1 MANDTILLTGTPL
14 LGANIRKD
22 SIELR
27 TPAELISTR
36 SVVNAAGLW
45 ADKVSKYLGGEDF
58 TIYPCRGEYAEL
70 VPSRRGYINALV
82 YPLPHTHGHSLG
94 VHFSKTTSGTVT
106 VGPTA
111 KFQSSKND
119 YEKNRIALEM
129 FLEPAQRL
137 LPKLKIDDLRIGN
150 TGIRAKLHPPEQTFA
165 DFLIGRDV
173 KCPRL
178 IQAAGIESPGLTA
191 CLSIGKQIAELVES
205 TF

>member
-1 MANDTILLTGTPL
+1 MSFVNLKKGSKI
-14 LGANIRKD
+14 IKRSKD
-22 SIELR
+22 
-27 TPAELISTR
+27 
-36 SVVNAAGLW
+36 
-45 ADKVSKYLGGEDF
+45 
-58 TIYPCRGEYAEL
+58 
-70 VPSRRGYINALV
+70 
-82 YPLPHTHGHSLG
+82 
-94 VHFSKTTSGTVT
+94 
-106 VGPTA
+106 
-111 KFQSSKND
+111 D

-150 TGIRAKLHPPEQTFA
+150 TGIRAKLHPPKQPFA
-165 DFLIGRDV
+165 DFLIRRDV